1 MKQETNQTT
10 TGSQTAKER
19 EAVRQLSR
27 GALFFV
33 IALIILIAVILYLIY
48 KSAEMEII
56 PSFL

>member
-10 TGSQTAKER
+10 IGSQTAKEC

-33 IALIILIAVILYLIY
+33 IALIILVAVILYLV
-48 KSAEMEII
+48 M
-56 PSFL
+56 

>member
-1 MKQETNQTT
+1 MKQKTSQTT

-33 IALIILIAVILYLIY
+33 IALIILVAVIL
-48 KSAEMEII
+48 II
-56 PSFL
+56 MC